1 MTGVVHNNK
10 MPVDKLF
17 ADEADFVSAYSQA
30 LRQITTDEPKS
41 ADVAARFAALA
52 GLVCKRAAAMAA
64 NTAQRNRERG
74 AKQVYYFSMEFLIGR
89 LLKNYLQNLG
99 AEDVVRSGLTTL
111 GQSLDE
117 LYEQEC
123 DPGLGNGGLGRLAAC
138 FMDSCASLNLAAQGV
153 GIRYRYG
160 LFRQKLTDDGQQEL
174 PDDWLACA
182 YPWEICREAD
192 AVEVHFGGDVERQF
206 IDGRLYFRHTGYQ
219 AVRAVPYDVPVVG
232 DAGAVNMLRLW
243 AARPAQNQLDLA
255 AFNRGDY
262 SAAYRA
268 DNEVDAITCVLYPD
282 DSLPAGRELRLKQ
295 EYFFT
300 AAGLKSI
307 VGKYKEQYGA
317 DWAAFPGRVAI
328 HINDTHPALA
338 APELMRLLIDEEQ
351 LEWDEAWDITCST
364 VSYTNHTVLPEAL
377 ETWPIEL
384 VRRLLPRVYM
394 IIEEIDRRWRE
405 GFPQIE
411 DRQEKLMHTAILWD
425 GQVRMANLSVIG
437 SHAVNGVAALHT
449 RILQQDVLRDFY
461 GLYPQKFCNKT
472 NGVSHRRFLLA
483 ANIGLSHLIDDAIG
497 TGWHRDTA
505 QLRGL
510 LPYAEDAAFLAD
522 MAAVKRQNKQR
533 LADYVCS
540 TGGPL
545 LDADAVFDVQVKR
558 IHAYKRQLL
567 GVFKIL
573 HLYNL
578 IHAGKADD
586 IPPHCFIFAG
596 KAAAGYAFAKEVIRL
611 IVALSR
617 LVNND
622 PMCKGRMQVSFL
634 ENFNVSLGEIIY
646 PAADISEQISTAG
659 KEASGTGNM
668 KFMFNGAVTLGTL
681 DGANIEIMEQVGAQ
695 NMQIFG
701 LSADEVAAYHSRGG
715 YLAFDECKADERLQ
729 LICNQLV
736 NGQIVGSSFW
746 GVYDTLLRGNDEYFV
761 LKDFAAYIDA
771 WNALG
776 QKYTDSACWQK
787 MSLANVAC
795 AGYFSSD
802 RTIRE
807 YAEEIWHL

>member
-1 MTGVVHNNK
+1 MTQDVHNN
-10 MPVDKLF
+10 KLF
-17 ADEADFVSAYSQA
+17 ADEADFVAAYTQA
-30 LRQITTDEPKS
+30 LRQLTADEPQA
-41 ADVAARFAALA
+41 ADAAVSFAALA
-52 GLVCKRAAAMAA
+52 GLVCRRAAAMAA
-64 NTAQRNRERG
+64 DTARYNRKRG

-99 AEDVVRSGLTTL
+99 AEDVVRAGLATL

-138 FMDSCASLNLAAQGV
+138 FMDSCASLQLAAQGM

-160 LFRQKLTDDGQQEL
+160 LFRQKLTDDGQLEL
-174 PDDWLACA
+174 PDDWLARA

-206 IDGRLYFRHTGYQ
+206 IDGRLYFRHTGYEV
-219 AVRAVPYDVPVVG
+219 VRAVPYDVPMVG
-232 DAGAVNMLRLW
+232 DSGAVNMLRLW

-268 DNEVDAITCVLYPD
+268 DNEIDAITCVLYPD
-282 DSLPAGRELRLKQ
+282 DSLPAGRKLRLKQ

-300 AAGLKSI
+300 AAGIKSI
-307 VGKYKEQYGA
+307 INKYKEQYGA
-317 DWAAFPGRVAI
+317 DWAAFPDRVAI
-328 HINDTHPALA
+328 HTNDTHPALA

-351 LEWDEAWDITCST
+351 LEWDEAWDITCRT

-384 VRRLLPRVYM
+384 VRSLLPRVYM

-405 GFPQIE
+405 GFPQIA

-437 SHAVNGVAALHT
+437 SHAVNGVAKLHT
-449 RILQQDVLRDFY
+449 QILQQDVLADFY
-461 GLYPQKFCNKT
+461 GLQPAKFCNKT

-483 ANIGLSHLIDDAIG
+483 ANPGLTQLIDGAIG
-497 TGWHRDTA
+497 TGWHRDA
-505 QLRGL
+505 EQLRGL
-510 LPYAEDAAFLAD
+510 LPYADDAAFLAD
-522 MAAVKRQNKQR
+522 MAAVKRQNKLR
-533 LADYVCS
+533 LAEHVRRAD
-540 TGGPL
+540 GLL

-567 GVFKIL
+567 NVFKIM

-578 IHAGKADD
+578 IHAGQADD

-611 IVALSR
+611 IVALAR
-617 LVNND
+617 LVNTD
-622 PMCKGRMQVSFL
+622 PMCQGRIQVVFL
-634 ENFNVSLGEIIY
+634 ENFNVSLGEVIY

-681 DGANIEIMEQVGAQ
+681 DGANIEIMEQVGQ
-695 NMQIFG
+695 ENMQIFG
-701 LSADEVAAYHSRGG
+701 LTADEVAAYHRPGA
-715 YLAFDECKADERLQ
+715 YLAFDECKADGRLQ
-729 LICNQLV
+729 LICDQLV
-736 NGQIVGSSFW
+736 NGQMAGSSFW

-761 LKDFAAYIDA
+761 LKDFAAYFDA
-771 WNALG
+771 WRALG
-776 QKYTDSACWQK
+776 RKYADGACWQR
-787 MSLANVAC
+787 MALANVAC

-807 YAEEIWHL
+807 YATDIWHL